1 MMQAPYPADTRAKGW
16 RFELDYEQ
24 IEQSDTWSLAGEV
37 PMAQHALM
45 FMWLMAWKE
54 VPCGSFPNDEAVIR
68 AKCRIPPVV
77 WAKVRGVCMRGW
89 SPASDGRLYHPTITA
104 RVLEMLDYRAKNAK
118 RVHDFK
124 ERMREQQAANAL
136 LTGESPA
143 KNDTGTGT
151 GTNTPQ
157 DKPVVER
164 GKRASRK
171 CPLPFLVT
179 PEMQVWAANN
189 TPAVNVEVETAKFL
203 DHTFKTPISDWLGA
217 WRNWMRKAPEFAPRK
232 PATES
237 FAQRAARERVES
249 AVPGVAARPVAPV
262 MEIFDVTAR
271 RLG

>member
-1 MMQAPYPADTRAKGW
+1 VIADAAPYPADTRAKGW
-16 RFELDYEQ
+16 RFELDLER
-24 IEQSDTWSLAGEV
+24 IRQSDTWALAPADV
-37 PMAQHALM
+37 RPWLLM
-45 FMWLMAWKE
+45 LWVVAWE
-54 VPCGSFPNDEAVIR
+54 QTPCGSMPADDALVAARLGMQPKAFAKARAVL
-68 AKCRIPPVV
+68 
-77 WAKVRGVCMRGW
+77 MRGW
-89 SPASDGRLYHPTITA
+89 VEAADGRLYHATMTE
-104 RVLEMLDYRAKNAK
+104 RVREMLDYRAKNAK

-189 TPAVNVEVETAKFL
+189 TPTVNVEAETAKFL
-203 DHTFKTPISDWLGA
+203 DHTFKTAISDWPAA
-217 WRNWMRKAPEFAPRK
+217 WRNWMRKAPDFAPRMNGSHGK
-232 PATES
+232 QSALESRNAETVKRLLAEDHAT
-237 FAQRAARERVES
+237 Q
-249 AVPGVAARPVAPV
+249 
-262 MEIFDVTAR
+262 
-271 RLG
+271 